1 MRSIR
6 RVNRLLLTMAG
17 PATFEVP
24 WKRDVRYVIS
34 LFEEDQATGE
44 IIALNSVSVTGIT
57 ATARV
62 RPFSSDFVHAWSLS
76 ANPASVYAEQF
87 WDIAP
92 SDLDALTWQPGQVSQ
107 VIFVDFVAATNESS
121 VVYARGLEDADGN
134 WSFPLRVFQN
144 MNEVP

>member
-1 MRSIR
+1 MRSLR
-6 RVNRLLLTMAG
+6 RANRLLLTMAG

-34 LFEEDQATGE
+34 LFEEDQATGQ
-44 IIALNSVSVTGIT
+44 IQALSSVTVTSIT

-62 RPFSSDFVHAWSLS
+62 RPYASDFVHSWTLAPQ
-76 ANPASVYAEQF
+76 PASVYAEQI

-92 SDLDALTWQPGQVSQ
+92 TDLDELTWRHGQVSQ

-121 VVYARGLEDADGN
+121 VIYARGLEDADGN
-134 WSFPLRVFQN
+134 FSFPLRVSQA
-144 MNEVP
+144 MSEVP